1 MSLLQKYRK
10 EETRKTTPEEERG
23 ESKKQEEPVKEIE
36 KEKPKPKVEKAPLPP
51 KTPKKKRETKSASNT
66 AAGARTRPVIS
77 ATVSLELV
85 DALSDLTNEKYLN
98 RSKFIE
104 DALIRTIKAEFPDIA
119 DRYGF

>member
-10 EETRKTTPEEERG
+10 EETRKTTPEEEKKITT
-23 ESKKQEEPVKEIE
+23 ETKKTEKQPIAPKESPKSKTQSKK
-36 KEKPKPKVEKAPLPP
+36 A
-51 KTPKKKRETKSASNT
+51 KTPGERS
-66 AAGARTRPVIS
+66 RPVIS

-85 DALSDLTNEKYLN
+85 DALNSLTEEKYLN

-119 DRYGF
+119 KRYHF